1 MKPHQRRSSG
11 TTTPNHGSRPS
22 TARPVRRAVL
32 AAASLGLASLLLLGL
47 GDNAARNLPPRRAE
61 SVSVRLDATV
71 EVRSE
76 EGTEIELWIP
86 VPGGD
91 ESQDVELDAL
101 EVDVEGHPIPWE
113 LTTDGH
119 GNHFLHLRGA
129 QPANPLTIRY
139 SVPVLRHSKGYL
151 GSEPLDRLI
160 DSTIG
165 TDGTAIDYP
174 YNANLEEALASI
186 EQADSVEQLVG
197 TVLDR
202 LLGVVAGASDNLQQA
217 ILLNEVLRRN
227 GQYIKTGAYGEGN
240 STWFC
245 LTGQGNC
252 TDFHFTYLDIA
263 ERIALPARLR
273 IGIPLSPDP
282 EQPAPRYGE
291 VPGYHCWVY
300 LDGSFGFGIDP
311 SWEARL
317 SAPTGTYFG
326 RPFND
331 RIKLTEGSDLLL
343 SPPIRGEPLP
353 YLFEAYAEADGVT
366 IERIYGGADASSI
379 AAPYVRTTYSFTRID

>member
-1 MKPHQRRSSG
+1 M
-11 TTTPNHGSRPS
+11 
-22 TARPVRRAVL
+22 L
-32 AAASLGLASLLLLGL
+32 AAAFLGLAALLLFGL
-47 GDNAARNLPPRRAE
+47 GDDFSGNSPPRRAAP
-61 SVSVRLDATV
+61 VSVLLNATV
-71 EVRSE
+71 EVE
-76 EGTEIELWIP
+76 EAVELELWIP
-86 VPGGD
+86 VPSSD
-91 ESQDVELDAL
+91 ESQDVDLAAL
-101 EVDVEGHPIPWE
+101 EVDVEGDRIPWE
-113 LTTDGH
+113 LTTDRR
-119 GNHFLHLRGA
+119 GNHFVHLRGA
-129 QPANPLTIRY
+129 PLDQPLTVRY
-139 SVPVLRHSKGYL
+139 SVPVLRRSVGYQGRESL
-151 GSEPLDRLI
+151 GRII

-165 TDGTAIDYP
+165 ASGTAIDYP
-174 YNANLEEALASI
+174 YNAKLEEALASI
-186 EQADSVEQLVG
+186 EQADSIEQLVD

-202 LLGVVAGASDNLQQA
+202 LLGAVAGAGDDLHQA
-217 ILLNEVLRRN
+217 VLLNEVLRRN

-263 ERIALPARLR
+263 ERVALPARFR

-300 LDGSFGFGIDP
+300 LDGSLGFGIDP

-331 RIKLTEGSDLLL
+331 RIKLTEGADLVL
-343 SPPIRGEPLP
+343 SPPIQGEPLP
-353 YLFEAYAEADGVT
+353 FLFEAYAESDGAP
-366 IERIYGGADASSI
+366 IERIYGP
-379 AAPYVRTTYSFTRID
+379 AAPPSATGPFVRTTYSFERID

>member
-1 MKPHQRRSSG
+1 M
-11 TTTPNHGSRPS
+11 
-22 TARPVRRAVL
+22 L
-32 AAASLGLASLLLLGL
+32 AAAWLGFTSLLLSGCSE
-47 GDNAARNLPPRRAE
+47 NVAKSISQPRPDP
-61 SVSVRLDATV
+61 VSVRLDATV
-71 EVRSE
+71 EIRLE
-76 EGTEIELWIP
+76 EAAELELWIP
-86 VPGGD
+86 VPSSD
-91 ESQDVELDAL
+91 ESQDVELAEL
-101 EVDVEGHPIPWE
+101 EVDVEGYPVRWE
-113 LTTDGH
+113 LTTDGL
-119 GNHFLHLRGA
+119 GNHFVHLRGPVLA
-129 QPANPLTIRY
+129 KPLTIRY
-139 SVPVLRHSKGYL
+139 GVPVLRRSRGYL
-151 GSEPLDRLI
+151 GREPLGRII

-165 TDGTAIDYP
+165 SSGTAIDYP
-174 YNANLEEALASI
+174 YNAKLEDAIASI

-202 LLGVVAGASDNLQQA
+202 LLGAVAGAGDDLHQA
-217 ILLNEVLRRN
+217 VLLNEVLRRN

-263 ERIALPARLR
+263 ERIALPARFR

-282 EQPAPRYGE
+282 EQPVPRDGE
-291 VPGYHCWVY
+291 VPGYHCWIY
-300 LDGSFGFGIDP
+300 LDGSLGFGIDP

-331 RIKLTEGSDLLL
+331 RIKLTEGADLVL
-343 SPPIRGEPLP
+343 SPPIQGEPLP
-353 YLFEAYAEADGVT
+353 YVFEAYAESDGVP
-366 IERIYGGADASSI
+366 IERIYGAADASSV